1 MVDDVS
7 MSYRR
12 RIDVVLAL
20 RRRRADVVPT

>member
-12 RIDVVLAL
+12 RIDVVQAL